1 MASINKAILI
11 GRLGQDPKII
21 TTSTGSKF
29 ATFTM
34 ATSEKWKDKLT
45 GEVKERTEWHN
56 IVLNTPQMADFAER
70 YLHKG
75 SQVFVEGSLK
85 NREWTD
91 SAGNKKVTTE
101 IAVGAFDGKIV
112 SLEAKKD
119 SSFTPANDDDD
130 LSF

>member
-56 IVLNTPQMADFAER
+56 IVLNTPQMAQRFA
-70 YLHKG
+70 
-75 SQVFVEGSLK
+75 
-85 NREWTD
+85 
-91 SAGNKKVTTE
+91 
-101 IAVGAFDGKIV
+101 
-112 SLEAKKD
+112 
-119 SSFTPANDDDD
+119 SFC
-130 LSF
+130 